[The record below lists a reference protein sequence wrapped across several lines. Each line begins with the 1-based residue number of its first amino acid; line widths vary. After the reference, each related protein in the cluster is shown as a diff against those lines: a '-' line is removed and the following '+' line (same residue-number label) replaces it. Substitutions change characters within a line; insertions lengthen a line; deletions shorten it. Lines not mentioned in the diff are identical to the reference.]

1 MEKDD
6 GEFSSVLRGPLEMK
20 TQKLPP
26 ADLWRGRPGLASRC
40 HPFGYAQDRLASGRE
55 QGQDALATSKI
66 GNRKSRTGFVLTLVI
81 VAIVIIG
88 IEMFVLAG
96 MANTM
101 QFQSHR
107 AYLKACER
115 NLLASGL
122 AWARQNV
129 QKSTGE
135 SPGQTI
141 ELDVSE
147 MDILGSAL
155 EVTVGVTDDKPEVR
169 IHTSCSRG
177 RQTLRASGTYKIERY
192 DQQETT
198 PGTREGPTGD

>member
-1 MEKDD
+1 
-6 GEFSSVLRGPLEMK
+6 MK
-20 TQKLPP
+20 IREQRHIHCRLPI
-26 ADLWRGRPGLASRC
+26 AYLWRGRPGLVPRW
-40 HPFGYAQDRLASGRE
+40 HLASGRE
-55 QGQDALATSKI
+55 QGQDALATSEI
-66 GNRKSRTGFVLTLVI
+66 GNRKSRRGFVLILVI
-81 VAIVIIG
+81 VAIMIIG

-129 QKSTGE
+129 QDKSGE
-135 SPGQTI
+135 SFGRTV
-141 ELDVSE
+141 ELDIGE

-155 EVTVGVTDDKPEVR
+155 EVTISASTDGEREVQVS
-169 IHTSCSRG
+169 TSCSRG
-177 RQTLRASGTYKIERY
+177 RQTLHGSGTYRIERY
-192 DQQETT
+192 DKQETT
-198 PGTREGPTGD
+198 LRTREGPAGD